1 MINISIFKNADGIYT
16 GFRSSGHAGFDD
28 KGKDIVCAAVSVLVI
43 NTINSIEALTSD
55 KFDLNVDEENGFIE
69 FRILTQI
76 SKESILLLKSFIL
89 GIQGIV
95 KDYGH
100 DYIRLTI

>member
-1 MINISIFKNADGIYT
+1 MINISIYKNADGVYT
-16 GFRSSGHAGFDD
+16 GFRSSGHADFAD
-28 KGKDIVCAAVSVLVI
+28 KGQDIVCAAVSVLVI

-55 KFDLNVDEENGFIE
+55 KFDLNMDEEKGFIE

-76 SKESILLLKSFIL
+76 SNESILLLRSFIL

-95 KDYGH
+95 KDYGQ
-100 DYIRLTI
+100 DYIRLTL